1 MPCVHL
7 GNQQR
12 NVGIHAMVL
21 RVADDGITG
30 AREVLF
36 GGPGH
41 GRIERGENEIASET
55 RVQAFDDEPSS
66 NGWNRD
72 VEETGDPISVT
83 LTKGTLPGS
92 DFGVL
97 EPTMIGQE
105 FSAALIDECRGAKK

>member
-1 MPCVHL
+1 
-7 GNQQR
+7 
-12 NVGIHAMVL
+12 MVL

-55 RVQAFDDEPSS
+55 RVQSFDDEPSS

-72 VEETGDPISVT
+72 VEEPGDRISVT
-83 LTKGTLPGS
+83 LAKGTFPSS
-92 DFGVL
+92 DFGEL
-97 EPTMIGQE
+97 EPRMIGHE
-105 FSAALIDECRGAKK
+105 FHEALANAARSAKHAGWALFFRT